1 MTSLFGL
8 QLFLLTHD
16 TTIPKLGK
24 AYSMEL
30 QAYGF
35 NVLPY
40 VFLQFPHST
49 SKLPF
54 PPLLPHL
61 NNPLDILSPHMTM
74 IYLVPKSPPYE
85 SSYLHG
91 RLQSPTLTSP
101 PDIFQIA
108 PHGQPLGLSTGSHL
122 GVTIIISWIILLLR
136 LLNTHLVSML
146 LRNGF
151 IKQT

>member
-1 MTSLFGL
+1 MTPPSLNL
-8 QLFLLTHD
+8 AQPTRWSCRLMVSMSCLTSSCSSHIAPQI
-16 TTIPKLGK
+16 TI
-24 AYSMEL
+24 S
-30 QAYGF
+30 
-35 NVLPY
+35 
-40 VFLQFPHST
+40 
-49 SKLPF
+49 
-54 PPLLPHL
+54 PLLPHL

-74 IYLVPKSPPYE
+74 IHLVPKSPPYE